1 MLISKL
7 FNPLKKDL
15 IPWYCQT
22 YLPISLSVF
31 DYFLM
36 SGLKGL
42 IYMYVHVCF
51 HLCSVLSCYI
61 CMFYMYIVLI
71 YKCRCIYI
79 YIYIYIYM
87 FLCIC
92 IFVCVYI
99 YVYIYVCAT
108 VLIYPCVYVC
118 VGANF

>member
-7 FNPLKKDL
+7 LNPSKKDL

-61 CMFYMYIVLI
+61 WMFYMYIVHM
-71 YKCRCIYI
+71 YMYI
-79 YIYIYIYM
+79 CM
-87 FLCIC
+87 
-92 IFVCVYI
+92 CVYI
-99 YVYIYVCAT
+99 CIYMYVQLCSYILVFMYVLVQTFNCIKA
-108 VLIYPCVYVC
+108 IYLVVC
-118 VGANF
+118 LVDI